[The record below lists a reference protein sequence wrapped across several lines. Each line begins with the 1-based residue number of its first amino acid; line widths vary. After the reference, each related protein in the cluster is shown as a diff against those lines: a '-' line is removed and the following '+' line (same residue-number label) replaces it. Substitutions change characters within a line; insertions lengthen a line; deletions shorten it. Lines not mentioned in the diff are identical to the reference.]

1 MIVQSSFKPKA
12 YYDKLIIVGF
22 TNIRKECK
30 QMKKHKIFKSKITYA
45 YILLTMLLFT
55 IGCGEKEEVVDSESV
70 YYEITDYLKN
80 ASEVNLTEQQYSALF
95 DNTEQITVCFE
106 DEKLTEIMLN
116 GADDEASDTWTLC
129 GLHPG
134 MMIEDVQELLSVDGI
149 VMERHNMQWYATGL
163 ELEKRGIQRLSW
175 DPNDQITYVSAL
187 VDTEKI
193 DRLQDYNLILEEQ
206 EYTYCDEKRNIDIA
220 ISYPLIELKAHKNIA
235 ENVNESIESI
245 VTNMVGNYDLSN
257 VTNVTINV
265 TYAIRNAESE
275 AFSIEW
281 TGECLEEG
289 SVSEIRTFLTC
300 NLQEDG
306 NLLELTDFGYTK
318 GQLVSEIAWRVEDV
332 NEAAVYAQ
340 LEDNYFDYY
349 VTPLYIVIFTENPET
364 KEKLAT
370 SIWRDYENEG
380 VQEELLSV
388 ISADQYYTVY
398 ATENNTYL
406 YEIYNSEGSIVWQ
419 EVLYRVPTISLYDS
433 RYIEVEWGV
442 GTGVWMN
449 VYYDLETGFL
459 TETLE
464 SARYI
469 GDGVVAIM
477 RDKEKRELYLF
488 NPFEPDDGYCQSIQL
503 DFDTKMANPTDCI
516 IEISVN
522 DDGEIQIE
530 YWNEVG
536 EKNRA
541 SVMLKL
547 R

>member
-1 MIVQSSFKPKA
+1 
-12 YYDKLIIVGF
+12 
-22 TNIRKECK
+22 
-30 QMKKHKIFKSKITYA
+30 MKKHKIFKSKITYA

-70 YYEITDYLKN
+70 SYEITDY
-80 ASEVNLTEQQYSALF
+80 
-95 DNTEQITVCFE
+95 
-106 DEKLTEIMLN
+106 
-116 GADDEASDTWTLC
+116 
-129 GLHPG
+129 
-134 MMIEDVQELLSVDGI
+134 
-149 VMERHNMQWYATGL
+149 
-163 ELEKRGIQRLSW
+163 
-175 DPNDQITYVSAL
+175 
-187 VDTEKI
+187 
-193 DRLQDYNLILEEQ
+193 
-206 EYTYCDEKRNIDIA
+206 
-220 ISYPLIELKAHKNIA
+220 
-235 ENVNESIESI
+235 
-245 VTNMVGNYDLSN
+245 
-257 VTNVTINV
+257 
-265 TYAIRNAESE
+265 
-275 AFSIEW
+275 
-281 TGECLEEG
+281 
-289 SVSEIRTFLTC
+289 
-300 NLQEDG
+300 
-306 NLLELTDFGYTK
+306 
-318 GQLVSEIAWRVEDV
+318 
-332 NEAAVYAQ
+332 
-340 LEDNYFDYY
+340 
-349 VTPLYIVIFTENPET
+349 
-364 KEKLAT
+364 
-370 SIWRDYENEG
+370 
-380 VQEELLSV
+380 LSV

-398 ATENNTYL
+398 ATENNIYL

-488 NPFEPDDGYCQSIQL
+488 NPFEPHDGYCQSIQL

-530 YWNEVG
+530 YWNEAG